1 MPKVANTRKV
11 LLFCTIFIILFFLTG
26 CTNNKKDDKEL
37 KMEKIDKELGLL
49 DNKIITIINNLNN
62 ISYDNYK
69 VIAEEETEN
78 LEEPQNEGSETN
90 SSKND
95 SSGDNEKSNEKDK
108 SSTSEQSGKIF
119 KMEEQ
124 SILLDNDAEIKW
136 EENLKNIENIY
147 AIWPTILLDLKSLNI
162 NNEDLLAF
170 NNILD
175 EIAINLKSK
184 DKQSSVKNLVRLYS
198 LIPIYKDMYSSDK
211 LQKKIEKTKWNILN
225 VYAVVEDDNWQQAE
239 YYANEAILTF
249 SDINNDKDIY
259 KNNELNINR
268 SSILLENLKTNT
280 NRKDKQIFRITY
292 KNLMQELNLIQ

>member
-62 ISYDNYK
+62 ISYD
-69 VIAEEETEN
+69 
-78 LEEPQNEGSETN
+78 SETN